1 MKKISVIVPIY
12 NVEKYLRK
20 CLLSLTAQTL
30 KELEIILIND
40 GSTDSSREIAAEFAR
55 KYDNITLYDKQNG
68 GLSDARNY
76 GLTYVTGEYVA
87 FIDSDDF
94 VEPTMFERL
103 YNLSNHGQKK
113 IVEANF
119 VWEFPHKK
127 RMDIG
132 PQINSIK
139 EYLVHGRVVAWNKIY
154 KTNWLKEIGVL
165 FPVGRLYED
174 QEFFFKI
181 VSHLKNVDEI
191 GFDAKVEV
199 HYVQRKTS
207 ISYSE
212 STKVADIFSIYEN
225 IIEYYQ
231 KRNLYDEYFE
241 EIEYRT
247 VRNLLCNVLIRKV
260 LVQRKRQLR
269 ILLLNRIKTFINGH
283 FKHWKKNSYLKN
295 KGFVNIYLKIM
306 NPMMYKIMYLIKL

>member
-154 KTNWLKEIGVL
+154 QTNWLKEIGVL

-191 GFDAKVEV
+191 GFDTKVEV

-269 ILLLNRIKTFINGH
+269 ILLLNRTKTFINEH